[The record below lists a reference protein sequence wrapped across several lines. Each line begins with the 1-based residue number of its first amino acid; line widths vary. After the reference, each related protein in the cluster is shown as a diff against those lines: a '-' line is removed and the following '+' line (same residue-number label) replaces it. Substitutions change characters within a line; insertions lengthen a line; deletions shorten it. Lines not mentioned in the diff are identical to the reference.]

1 MPQPIATT
9 PPGTQIPT
17 PVIPQPLII
26 SIPTAAPLVVPIAVP
41 SATPIAAPTTPA
53 TPPGPQSSNYDQLLW
68 SRERQPRQLQQ
79 LHTHTPPEP
88 AVPSVEQGPRQGP
101 ALRSTLIR
109 IIH

>member
-68 SRERQPRQLQQ
+68 SREQ
-79 LHTHTPPEP
+79 
-88 AVPSVEQGPRQGP
+88 
-101 ALRSTLIR
+101 
-109 IIH
+109 